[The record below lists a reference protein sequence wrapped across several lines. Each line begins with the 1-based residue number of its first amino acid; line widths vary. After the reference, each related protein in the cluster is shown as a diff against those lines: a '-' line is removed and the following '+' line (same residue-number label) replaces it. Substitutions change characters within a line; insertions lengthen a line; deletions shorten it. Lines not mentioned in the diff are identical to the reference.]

1 MPPCDMDRYARLS
14 RLHPE
19 QKPDGCL
26 VLLGRRVP
34 GWGKKPMR
42 GSRVPRVEINLLKPR
57 PLFDMWDPIQEY
69 VRAIAVPLHFKT
81 TPPWVRMVPV
91 YGIADRFAHVR
102 VTRPDW
108 FRVTPR
114 KVAPEPAESGVS
126 KVVMLPGPKI
136 R

>member
-1 MPPCDMDRYARLS
+1 
-14 RLHPE
+14 
-19 QKPDGCL
+19 
-26 VLLGRRVP
+26 
-34 GWGKKPMR
+34 MR

-69 VRAIAVPLHFKT
+69 VRAIALPLHFKT
-81 TPPWVRMVPV
+81 NEPPWVRMVPV

-114 KVAPEPAESGVS
+114 KPAPVVADLDDGVS
-126 KVVMLPGPKI
+126 KVVALPGPKI